1 MNDLLAIREQISQ
14 LDAQLLDLLAKRR
27 KLAVA
32 VAQTKLQ
39 DNRPIRDKNRERE
52 LLDVLINK
60 GKPHGLDG
68 FYITRLFQLIIEDSV
83 LTQQA
88 ILQKHLNQTP
98 DNSARI
104 AFLGPRGSYSH
115 VAARQDSAPHFPRLR
130 VSCSPRLFDHMIEFS
145 CRKFR
150 DIFELVENGQADYG
164 MLPLENTS
172 SGAINDVY
180 DLLQTTPLSI
190 VGELRLPV
198 NHCLLTIPGADLA
211 GITTLYSHPQPFEQ
225 CSQYLSQFPDHK
237 IEYCESTAAA
247 MEKVASLNRTDVAA
261 LGSEAGGALYGLQA
275 IAQNLANQQTNMTR
289 FIVIARQP
297 IDVSEQVPAKTTLL
311 MATGQQA
318 GALVDALIILKEHD
332 IVMSKLESRP
342 IHGTPWEEMFYIDV
356 HANLRSVPMQQALN
370 ALQAIARSV
379 KVLGS
384 YPGEHVPPAL
394 IG

>member
-1 MNDLLAIREQISQ
+1 MNDLLAIREQISR

-27 KLAVA
+27 QLAVA

-52 LLDVLINK
+52 LLNVLISK

-115 VAARQDSAPHFPRLR
+115 VAARQYSARH
-130 VSCSPRLFDHMIEFS
+130 FDHMTEFS

-198 NHCLLTIPGADLA
+198 NHCLLTIPGADMA

-225 CSQYLSQFPDHK
+225 CSQYLSQFPDRK

-247 MEKVASLNRTDVAA
+247 MEKVAALNRTDVAA

-275 IAQNLANQQTNMTR
+275 VAQNLANQQTNMTR

-356 HANLRSVPMQQALN
+356 HANLRSVPMQQALK